1 MSGFSPKAPPTMFQF
16 SWWEKSDIFM
26 ILYQRVLIVSI
37 CCPGPI
43 MKPHSQA
50 THPRLLVKE
59 IMLGAFCS
67 CGLAHCGRSLIE
79 QQYHTMSGWMFL
91 HVWHLCFLR
100 PALHN
105 IYLVS
110 TKRVYW
116 HLYFGSLLCISRAT
130 MIASTGPEVGC
141 LTMWFVLCKLQSEA
155 RIWGLDSCA
164 HIRGQ
169 SLCCWAKTWQAELG
183 KRRVIQH
190 SSLQWRVVLGI
201 NFGTCLCYGRFK
213 HFQEI
218 IFPGVNP
225 NPTFKDSSPANSS
238 AEACRL
244 QQSLQHGL
252 QVYGKKR
259 NIDFGLKHTEVE

>member
-1 MSGFSPKAPPTMFQF
+1 MFQF

-91 HVWHLCFLR
+91 HVWQLCFLR

-164 HIRGQ
+164 HIRSQ

-183 KRRVIQH
+183 KEGLYNIVLYSEGWSWGSTLVLACAMGD
-190 SSLQWRVVLGI
+190 SS
-201 NFGTCLCYGRFK
+201 
-213 HFQEI
+213 
-218 IFPGVNP
+218 
-225 NPTFKDSSPANSS
+225 TFKKSFFPVSTQIRLSKI
-238 AEACRL
+238 RL
-244 QQSLQHGL
+244 QQIALQKLADCSNPCNMGYKSM
-252 QVYGKKR
+252 VKKGTL
-259 NIDFGLKHTEVE
+259 ILV